1 MELEESTFLT
11 LDCTTKLQSL
21 RQYGTGTKTELQT
34 NGTRLKAQRYTHT
47 PMGTLSLT
55 KEAIIYTGDKTVSSI
70 SGAGES
76 GQLATCKRM
85 KLEHLLTPHTRINK
99 MD

>member
-1 MELEESTFLT
+1 M
-11 LDCTTKLQSL
+11 D
-21 RQYGTGTKTELQT
+21 
-34 NGTRLKAQRYTHT
+34 N
-47 PMGTLSLT
+47 LSLT
-55 KEAIIYTGDKTVSSI
+55 KEAIIYNGDKTVSSV

-85 KLEHLLTPHTRINK
+85 KLEHLLTPHTQINK

>member
-1 MELEESTFLT
+1 
-11 LDCTTKLQSL
+11 
-21 RQYGTGTKTELQT
+21 
-34 NGTRLKAQRYTHT
+34 
-47 PMGTLSLT
+47 MGTLSLT
-55 KEAIIYTGDKTVSSI
+55 KEAIIYNGDKTVSSI

-85 KLEHLLTPHTRINK
+85 KLEHLLIPHTKINK